1 MVLVVHLYRPR
12 RRFGYAG
19 VLLSC
24 LLFIGITAFVIA
36 ALCNTNRRAD
46 AEQMTQMANAID
58 RAVVT
63 CYAIEGSYPP
73 SLAYLEERY
82 GVQVDREHYT
92 IEYSVFGSNVR
103 PTIQIIPKES
113 IENNG

>member
-1 MVLVVHLYRPR
+1 MVHLYRPH

-19 VLLSC
+19 ILLAC

-36 ALCNTNRRAD
+36 ALCNTNSRAD
-46 AEQMTQMANAID
+46 AEQMTQLANAID

-73 SLAYLEERY
+73 SLAYLEKRY

-103 PTIQIIPKES
+103 PAIQIIPKES
-113 IENNG
+113 TENNG

>member
-1 MVLVVHLYRPR
+1 MVHLYRPR

-19 VLLSC
+19 VLISC
-24 LLFIGITAFVIA
+24 LLFIGVIA
-36 ALCNTNRRAD
+36 FLTAALSSTNRHTDSERL
-46 AEQMTQMANAID
+46 TQMANAID

-73 SLAYLEERY
+73 SLDYLKERY
-82 GVQVDREHYT
+82 GVQLDRKHYT

-103 PTIQIIPKES
+103 PTVQIIPKES
-113 IENNG
+113 TENKQ

>member
-1 MVLVVHLYRPR
+1 MVHLYRPR
-12 RRFGYAG
+12 RHFGYTG

-24 LLFIGITAFVIA
+24 LLFIGVTAFLIA
-36 ALCNTNRRAD
+36 ALGNTNRYAD
-46 AEQMTQMANAID
+46 TEQLTQMANAID

-103 PTIQIIPKES
+103 PTIQIIAKES
-113 IENNG
+113 AENNG

>member
-1 MVLVVHLYRPR
+1 MHLYRPR
-12 RRFGYAG
+12 QRFGYAG

-46 AEQMTQMANAID
+46 AEQLTQMANAID

-73 SLAYLEERY
+73 SLDYLEERY

-92 IEYSVFGSNVR
+92 IEYSVFRTNHR
-103 PTIQIIPKES
+103 PPIQLIQKQS
-113 IENNG
+113 T